1 MRMSRR
7 EFLKLATVVGTGA
20 AVNLSLLERA
30 LAGNGDPRVIWL
42 QGQSCSGCSVSLLN
56 SVNMMTVDELLVNKI
71 NLEYHSTLIAA
82 AGDLAFSQAKAAHP
96 SPTELSAFGCEWQ
109 QAGTDLDFDLDGNGV
124 VDFIDFARLAAQ
136 GYVLVVEGSIPT
148 GSEGRFC
155 HVGGDMTMIEA
166 FDRFSD
172 KATHILAIG
181 SCAAY
186 GGIPGA
192 EPNPTD
198 ALSAQQALDYLGRY
212 RPLVNIPGCPA
223 HPDWFVGALSFLLAN
238 RSLPALDS
246 YNRPAAYFAA
256 TVHTNCPLRGKKVP
270 SADSLGQYGCL
281 EELGCRGKQ
290 TSADCPQR
298 KWNSSG
304 PGQSGVNW
312 CIGARNPCHGCTE
325 PGFPDSMT
333 PFYTL

>member
-1 MRMSRR
+1 MSRR
-7 EFLKLATVVGTGA
+7 EFLKLAAVVGTGA
-20 AVNLSLLERA
+20 AVNLTVVEKA

-56 SVNMMTVDELLVNKI
+56 SINMMTVDELLLDTI

-82 AGDLAFSQAKAAHP
+82 AGDLAFSRSRGLHP
-96 SPTELSAFGCEWQ
+96 SPTELSAFGSEWLQ
-109 QAGTDLDFDLDGNGV
+109 IGNDLDFDLDGNGV
-124 VDFIDFARLAAQ
+124 VDLIDFAKLAAQ
-136 GYVLVVEGSIPT
+136 GYVLVVEGSIPE
-148 GSEGRFC
+148 GSDGRFC
-155 HVGGDMTMIEA
+155 HVGGEMTMSEA
-166 FDRFSD
+166 FDKFSN

-181 SCAAY
+181 SCATY

-192 EPNPTD
+192 SPNPTG
-198 ALSAQQALDYLGRY
+198 AVGVQQALDYLGRS

-223 HPDWFVGALSFLLAN
+223 HPDWFVGTLSFLLAN
-238 RSLPALDS
+238 SNLPVLDS
-246 YNRPAAYFAA
+246 YNRPVDYFPA
-256 TVHTNCPLRGKKVP
+256 TVHTNCPLKSRKIPRAVT
-270 SADSLGQYGCL
+270 LGQYGCL
-281 EELGCRGKQ
+281 EELGCKGKI

-298 KWNSSG
+298 KWNSGG